1 VIGALSATAQRLTR
15 QMHGFHGHAP
25 RLPQAGKRM
34 LRTMGFYARAPTAP
48 LAHIRMPQFPAR
60 SFCKLRVVRPLR
72 AAPATCAWCDKE
84 EPQHPS
90 FFPMTM
96 PGWTFINVYAHDR
109 YPRDPAIEGLQGGQ
123 LGPKTDEDWHT
134 QNEVNTLF
142 FFFISVLHRLLT
154 WRACTWRTCRTTR
167 PSHAPSPET
176 SLPFFVTSL
185 TAAVSRLSRFRP
197 QGYLAPRGTCCSCA
211 V

>member
-1 VIGALSATAQRLTR
+1 
-15 QMHGFHGHAP
+15 MHGFHGHAP

-84 EPQHPS
+84 EQQHPS

-142 FFFISVLHRLLT
+142 FFLFPFSTGFLPGGHVHREHAAPQGLHTLQARRRLCL
-154 WRACTWRTCRTTR
+154 
-167 PSHAPSPET
+167 SL
-176 SLPFFVTSL
+176 SLP
-185 TAAVSRLSRFRP
+185 
-197 QGYLAPRGTCCSCA
+197 
-211 V
+211 